1 MYKFILIA
9 CTAIIFSACTQHKP
23 KVSDPNAEDFQV
35 FYRRF
40 YSDSTFQLSR
50 IKFPLTGQW
59 ATIVDFGEKREFYN
73 RTWTKDN
80 WTMEKAP
87 DYSDRAYTYKI
98 SYRLDTVL
106 DQMYV
111 THTDFSVSKFF
122 VLDKGKWYLTFYTA
136 STTL

>member
-1 MYKFILIA
+1 M
-9 CTAIIFSACTQHKP
+9 
-23 KVSDPNAEDFQV
+23 
-35 FYRRF
+35 
-40 YSDSTFQLSR
+40 SR

-80 WTMEKAP
+80 WTLEKAP

-98 SYRLDTVL
+98 SYRLDTVV

-122 VLDKGKWYLTFYTA
+122 VLDKGKWYLKFYTA
-136 STTL
+136 STSL